1 LLQRD
6 IARGADLRL
15 LHIEII
21 NGLAAGLFRGNVI
34 GCQGLRFAKERE
46 AGVYLLF
53 DNIESRI
60 E

>member
-1 LLQRD
+1 M
-6 IARGADLRL
+6 RL
-15 LHIEII
+15 LHIEVI

-34 GCQGLRFAKERE
+34 GWQGLQFAKERE

-53 DNIESRI
+53 YNSESRI